1 MTLAKRSNHARHVSP
16 VYEIPQ
22 QNYAGLGIGESQAA
36 APVIFKV
43 KGKTI
48 AFAAVGIISNM
59 NLAHRTG
66 PNKAGTL
73 RFRDDKDYQLVINK
87 LKAVRADYKILSIHY
102 GKERDVDVDTFQK
115 KRFTKA
121 FDEAD
126 VDLILGHHAHVVRGI
141 QRRGDGKIGFY
152 GLGNYMMR
160 GARNMGPLPDPQDY
174 GLLGKLI
181 LKENLSNG
189 RLYAE
194 SLSLHPLTQFY
205 WNSRVMGPRTRS
217 VV

>member
-1 MTLAKRSNHARHVSP
+1 M
-16 VYEIPQ
+16 
-22 QNYAGLGIGESQAA
+22 
-36 APVIFKV
+36 
-43 KGKTI
+43 
-48 AFAAVGIISNM
+48 
-59 NLAHRTG
+59 
-66 PNKAGTL
+66 
-73 RFRDDKDYQLVINK
+73 INK

-194 SLSLHPLTQFY
+194 SLSLHPLTEMH
-205 WNSRVMGPRTRS
+205 WNSRVMGPKNAERRLKVLNNLS
-217 VV
+217 RKAFGEEGVLLRLRRGLAKPSS